1 MILEAGWTYSADIWN
16 LGVMLWDSLEN
27 KTLFE
32 VVDPLKSDYDDQ
44 THLAYITALL
54 GPPPQDFL
62 ALGKRTSMFYD
73 PEGKLKGTDLT
84 PQIFSLESSISKIDG
99 QDKRMFLAF
108 VSRMLTWQPEDRS
121 TAKELLSDPWLR
133 ADFPGENK

>member
-1 MILEAGWTYSADIWN
+1 MTIKHILHISLRCWALRHKISLRWEKGLQCSMILRVSPYLET
-16 LGVMLWDSLEN
+16 GVNSISC
-27 KTLFE
+27 LFIRE
-32 VVDPLKSDYDDQ
+32 
-44 THLAYITALL
+44 T
-54 GPPPQDFL
+54 
-62 ALGKRTSMFYD
+62 
-73 PEGKLKGTDLT
+73 GKLKGTDLT